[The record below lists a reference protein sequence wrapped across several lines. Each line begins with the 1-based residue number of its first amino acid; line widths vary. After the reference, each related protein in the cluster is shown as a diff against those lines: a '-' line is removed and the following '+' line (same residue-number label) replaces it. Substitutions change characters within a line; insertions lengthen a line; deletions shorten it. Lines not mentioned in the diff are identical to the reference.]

1 MLRLK
6 ARDIIN
12 KSLVSKFKKAII
24 EETCKE
30 YKRTTKNYINTM
42 CIYPKVHRAVSDDH
56 TLRETAV
63 NELVAE
69 QQIRIEHNS
78 DDGNIYIVLSDK
90 VIDENSHDYLSTSA
104 FIKKYRS
111 DIIAI
116 LALIVSI
123 FALFK
128 P

>member
-78 DDGNIYIVLSDK
+78 DDGNTYIVLSDK

>member
-6 ARDIIN
+6 ARNIIN

-24 EETCKE
+24 KESCKE
-30 YKRTTKNYINTM
+30 YKRTTKNHINTM
-42 CIYPKVHRAVSDDH
+42 CIYPKVHRSVSTDYN
-56 TLRETAV
+56 LREIAI

-69 QQIRIEHNS
+69 QQIKLERNN
-78 DDGNIYIVLSDK
+78 DDGNTYIVLSDK
-90 VIDENSHDYLSTSA
+90 VINENSHDYLSRGA

-111 DIIAI
+111 DIISV
-116 LALIVSI
+116 LALIASI
-123 FALFK
+123 FALFR